1 MLTSAPRGT
10 KDILPSQTRHWHL
23 IEQVIAQL
31 CQEYGY
37 EEIRTPIFEH
47 SEVFHRGV
55 GDSTDIVQKE
65 TYDFTDRGGR
75 ELTLRPEGTAP
86 TVRALLEHKLYAGP
100 QPVKVYYQGP
110 MFRFGRPQKG
120 RLRQFHQ
127 FGIEV
132 FGATTAQVDA
142 EVIAMAMD
150 FYRRLGLKDIELL
163 LNSIGCPQ
171 CRPGHREALQQFLE
185 PQKEEMCQ
193 DCKSRFDKNPMRIL
207 DCKEEKC
214 QKLSHDAPTTVG
226 YLCDDCNN
234 HFTEVKEL
242 LDAAGV
248 EFTLDERLV
257 RGLDYYTRTAFE
269 IISKDIGAQSSIGGG
284 GRYDH
289 LVEKLGGPPV
299 PGMGFGLGLER
310 LLLTMEEQGLLETEK
325 AEKRH
330 IFIASIGEGTKTVAF
345 GLMQTLRRQG
355 LFVEMD
361 YQDRSLKAQLKT
373 ASNRFQAPYVLIVG
387 EGELEKGEVTLRAMN
402 KGTQENIPL
411 YEAPERLYALIQEDR
426 DREKG

>member
-10 KDILPSQTRHWHL
+10 KDNLPAQTRHWHK
-23 IEQVIAQL
+23 IEKVIDQI
-31 CQEYGY
+31 CKEYGY

-132 FGATTAQVDA
+132 FGATTAQVDG

-150 FYRRLGLKDIELL
+150 FYQRLGLQNIELL
-163 LNSIGCPQ
+163 LNSIGCPH
-171 CRPGHREALQQFLE
+171 CRPQHREALQQFLE
-185 PQKEEMCQ
+185 PKKEQMCG
-193 DCKSRFDKNPMRIL
+193 DCQSRYDKNPMRIL

-214 QKLSHDAPTTVG
+214 QNLSEEAPTTVG
-226 YLCDDCNN
+226 YLCDDCKN
-234 HFTEVKEL
+234 HFDEVKEL

-248 EFTLDERLV
+248 VYKLDERLV

-269 IISKDIGAQSSIGGG
+269 IVSKDIGAQSSIGGG

-289 LVEKLGGPPV
+289 LVETLGGPPV

-310 LLLTMEEQGLLETEK
+310 LLLTMEEQGLLDTEK
-325 AEKRH
+325 GEQRH
-330 IFIASIGEGTKTVAF
+330 LFIAPVGAGTKAVAF
-345 GLMQTLRRQG
+345 GLMQTLRQKG
-355 LFVEMD
+355 LSVEMD

-373 ASNRFQAPYVLIVG
+373 ASNRFQTPYVLIVG
-387 EGELEKGEVTLRAMN
+387 EGELEKGEVTLRLMD
-402 KGTQENIPL
+402 KGSQEKIPL
-411 YEAPERLYALIQEDR
+411 HEAPERVWELIAADTPPS
-426 DREKG
+426 